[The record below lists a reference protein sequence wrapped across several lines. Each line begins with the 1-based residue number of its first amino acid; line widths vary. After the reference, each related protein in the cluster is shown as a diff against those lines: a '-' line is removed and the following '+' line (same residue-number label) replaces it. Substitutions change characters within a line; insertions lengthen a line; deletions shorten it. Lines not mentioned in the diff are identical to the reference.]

1 MAKFDSLALL
11 GIQRPLV
18 VEVLTTGYRTLSR
31 KVDSIRIN
39 FIMNKNFFYSIVN

>member
-1 MAKFDSLALL
+1 MGKFDPLALL

-31 KVDSIRIN
+31 NVDSIRIN
-39 FIMNKNFFYSIVN
+39 FIMNKGFFFTV